1 MCYLLESIPT
11 DSDSE
16 YSKHITWVEK
26 NTYLSLKE
34 ESYDKEGLLLKNKKI
49 EYSFIDDYYI
59 MNELYVKN
67 VQKNHSTLLTINNIK
82 INVGFSDEMFH
93 TKTIKRMPIN

>member
-1 MCYLLESIPT
+1 MNDNLEILMPVHNEAKAISKIIP
-11 DSDSE
+11 DIQQ
-16 YSKHITWVEK
+16 KIG
-26 NTYLSLKE
+26 N
-34 ESYDKEGLLLKNKKI
+34 KI

>member
-1 MCYLLESIPT
+1 
-11 DSDSE
+11 
-16 YSKHITWVEK
+16 
-26 NTYLSLKE
+26 
-34 ESYDKEGLLLKNKKI
+34 
-49 EYSFIDDYYI
+49 

-67 VQKNHSTLLTINNIK
+67 VQKNHSTLLIINNIK